1 MFGKLKRK
9 YTLNYEIDRYSA
21 CYILNNLNLFKKV
34 FYEMMLLTRN
44 YLYGLQLVSVKRK
57 MQMLQKVFAM
67 INATQQLHNKYE

>member
-1 MFGKLKRK
+1 M
-9 YTLNYEIDRYSA
+9 
-21 CYILNNLNLFKKV
+21 

-67 INATQQLHNKYE
+67 INATQQLHDKYE